1 MDAQALICDAQRQFA
16 LREVTLP
23 DPGPHDV
30 VIRTLW
36 SGVSIGTEF
45 MMVRST
51 LDRVFYPLCTGY
63 TATGV
68 VESGGAEV
76 AGYAA
81 GDLVYFRTS
90 PGMLLDGEPVCTS
103 GGTHCSHSVIDA
115 RLPGTAPPPR
125 PACRSTWPAPSCCRA
140 SGCTASTSAT
150 RGWETRCWCSASA
163 SWACRS

>member
-1 MDAQALICDAQRQFA
+1 MGTPQPAKPTNAYPPELDTAPANGLPETAVNAARHVLRARDEEVPTVNAQALICDAQRQFA

-23 DPGPHDV
+23 DPGPHDL

-45 MMVRST
+45 MMVRTT

-68 VESGGAEV
+68 VEAAGAEV
-76 AGYAA
+76 AGYTA

-90 PGMLLDGEPVCTS
+90 PGMMLDGEPVC
-103 GGTHCSHSVIDA
+103 IPPAA
-115 RLPGTAPPPR
+115 RTP
-125 PACRSTWPAPSCCRA
+125 
-140 SGCTASTSAT
+140 AT
-150 RGWETRCWCSASA
+150 R
-163 SWACRS
+163 